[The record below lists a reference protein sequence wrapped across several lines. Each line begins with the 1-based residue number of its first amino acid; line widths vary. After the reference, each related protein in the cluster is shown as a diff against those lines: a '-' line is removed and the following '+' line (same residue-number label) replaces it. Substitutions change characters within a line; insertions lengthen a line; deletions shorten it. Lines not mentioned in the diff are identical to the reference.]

1 MTRCQGSTR
10 PGLQGRA
17 KQRTMQDQQIGS
29 WLDDLASS
37 APTPGGGSAAALLA
51 ATGAALVEMVC
62 NLTIGKPRY
71 AEHDELM
78 RSALIA
84 AAELRGRAIELA
96 EADAVAFSAVS
107 QAYKLPTDTEA
118 GKAARAKAIQAAL
131 IGAAQVPIRT
141 AQVAAEVIHLA
152 YRIQAGANV
161 SVLSDVAVA
170 AATAKAALDS
180 AAVNVEI
187 NLAAIHDEARRTVLR
202 AELERHFQ
210 ATTMADSAV
219 AAVRYRIGAG
229 AGE

>member
-1 MTRCQGSTR
+1 
-10 PGLQGRA
+10 
-17 KQRTMQDQQIGS
+17 MQDLQIGS

-78 RSALIA
+78 RAALLS
-84 AAELRGRAIELA
+84 AAELRGRAVELA
-96 EADAVAFSAVS
+96 EADSAAFGAVS
-107 QAYKLPTDTEA
+107 QAYKLPRDTEVSRL
-118 GKAARAKAIQAAL
+118 ARAEAIQAAL
-131 IGAAQVPIRT
+131 IGAAEVPIRT

-170 AATAKAALDS
+170 AASAKAALDS

-187 NLAAIHDEARRTVLR
+187 NLASIHDQARRKLLR
-202 AELERHFQ
+202 GELDQHVQ
-210 ATTMADSAV
+210 AATMADSVV

-229 AGE
+229 TPD